1 MGRVKN
7 QLVLEQEQE
16 FELELSYQEWL
27 RDNSSE
33 PSESEIID
41 MAREMLSPSTFHEML
56 WYLVSANN
64 IGYRPT
70 SDKGA

>member
-7 QLVLEQEQE
+7 QLMLEQEKE

-41 MAREMLSPSTFHEML
+41 MAREMLSPSTFQEML

-64 IGYRPT
+64 PDYRPLI
-70 SDKGA
+70 GA

>member
-7 QLVLEQEQE
+7 QLMMEQEQE

-33 PSESEIID
+33 PSELEIID
-41 MAREMLSPSTFHEML
+41 MAREMLSPSTFQEML
-56 WYLVSANN
+56 WHVISANN
-64 IGYRPT
+64 PDYRPLI
-70 SDKGA
+70 GA